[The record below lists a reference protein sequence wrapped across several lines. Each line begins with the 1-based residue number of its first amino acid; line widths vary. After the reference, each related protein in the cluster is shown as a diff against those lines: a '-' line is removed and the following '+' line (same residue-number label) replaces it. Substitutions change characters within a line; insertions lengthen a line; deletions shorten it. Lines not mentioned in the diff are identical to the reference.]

1 MTGQAERRERTRQRI
16 LDAAWELSGERGLT
30 GWALRDLGARVGMR
44 APSLYVYFASKHDL
58 YDAMFAQ
65 GYEQLSAAYQ
75 ELRGADL
82 PAAEKVRAGAHTF
95 FDFAVSDPARMQLL
109 FLRVIP
115 SFVPSAASYAL
126 AEEVYLE
133 LASVLAQAGV
143 TEPAAVDL
151 WTAMLTGLATQ
162 QVSNDPGGT
171 RWAVL
176 VDRAVD
182 TLLASRV
189 DLPVR
194 APR

>member
-1 MTGQAERRERTRQRI
+1 MSGQVERRERTRQRI

-75 ELRGADL
+75 ELRGAEL

-189 DLPVR
+189 DPPVR

>member
-1 MTGQAERRERTRQRI
+1 MEGRDERRERTRQRI
-16 LDAAWELSGERGLT
+16 LAAAWELSGERGLT
-30 GWALRDLGARVGMR
+30 GWALRDLGTRVGMR
-44 APSLYVYFASKHDL
+44 APSLYVYFTSKNDL

-65 GYEQLSAAYQ
+65 GYRQLIMAYQ

-82 PAAEKVRAGAHTF
+82 PAAAKVRAGAHTF
-95 FDFAVSDPARMQLL
+95 FAFAVSDPARMQLL

-126 AEEVYLE
+126 AEEVYAE
-133 LASVLAQAGV
+133 LAAVLAEAGL
-143 TEPAAVDL
+143 TEPASVDL
-151 WTAMLTGLATQ
+151 WTATLTGLATQ

-182 TLLASRV
+182 TRLAGAQQP
-189 DLPVR
+189 DDG